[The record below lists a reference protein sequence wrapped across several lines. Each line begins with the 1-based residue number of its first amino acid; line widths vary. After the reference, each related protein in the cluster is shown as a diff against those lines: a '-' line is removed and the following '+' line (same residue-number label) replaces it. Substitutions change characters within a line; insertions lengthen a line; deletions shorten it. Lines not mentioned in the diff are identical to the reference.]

1 MNNGNESGDNR
12 DWRRRSCW
20 RYSSGARGRVLPG
33 EDGQDPGE
41 GEEKRREIP
50 GGKGVR
56 KQREIHGAEGLKAFL
71 PFWNVFWLPA
81 AKNPFKKAAP
91 CDKIGRKTTGRI
103 FEDENSSNL

>member
-1 MNNGNESGDNR
+1 MEMNQETTGTGGG
-12 DWRRRSCW
+12 
-20 RYSSGARGRVLPG
+20 GAAGGIPVECRGRVLPG
-33 EDGQDPGE
+33 EDGQEPGE

-56 KQREIHGAEGLKAFL
+56 KQREIHGAEGLKASL
-71 PFWNVFWLPA
+71 SFWNAFWLPA